1 MNKAELIAALAEQTG
16 ISKKDAD
23 VSVNAFEEIVQKEL
37 KKGEK
42 VAIAGFG
49 TFDVSTRKAREGRNP
64 HTGES
69 IKIPASKSPNSNLIK
84 HLKICLNNAS
94 W

>member
-23 VSVNAFEEIVQKEL
+23 ASVNAFVEIIQKEL

-69 IKIPASKSPNSNLIK
+69 IKIPASKSPK
-84 HLKICLNNAS
+84 FKPGKTFKDMFK
-94 W
+94 